1 MDLKQVL
8 IFVLF
13 ILPAWTSKMFRCYS
27 DTELKEVAN
36 RKLRRHYIQATEP
49 ARTPAAGSNYSCPLD
64 LYKTFPLLEQ
74 RDRSLS
80 PWRYVTLIKEDHFP
94 SEYVTAQCL
103 CSGCIQLKNNKMI
116 EDDDYNSAPIVQ
128 NKVFYKKK
136 LCDDKKTYRLSPVN
150 VEVAVG
156 CTCVRPQSSL
166 EKNTPR
172 PAFA

>member
-49 ARTPAAGSNYSCPLD
+49 ARPKLQLTESSFFY
-64 LYKTFPLLEQ
+64 
-74 RDRSLS
+74 R
-80 PWRYVTLIKEDHFP
+80 TLIKEDHFP

-103 CSGCIQLKNNKMI
+103 CSGCIQLKNNEVI
-116 EDDDYNSAPIVQ
+116 EDYDYNSAPIVQ

-136 LCDDKKTYRLSPVN
+136 LCDDKKTYRLRPVN

-156 CTCVRPQSSL
+156 CTCVRPQKVSS
-166 EKNTPR
+166 
-172 PAFA
+172 PAVCS